1 MRLSED
7 FFNRDT
13 VKVARDLLGKFLV
26 RRIGNKTISAMIT
39 ETEAYCGPED
49 LASHASKGLIHRT
62 KVMFG
67 LAGYTYVYLI
77 YGIYHCLNFVTV
89 SAGYPAAVLIRSIN
103 LSRGGGPGKLCQTM
117 KIDRTLNGLMAGNK
131 KLWVEDRKV
140 QVSPVDIKIGKRI
153 GVDYAEPYNPPPII
167 FYYLPLI
174 H

>member
-39 ETEAYCGPED
+39 ET
-49 LASHASKGLIHRT
+49 
-62 KVMFG
+62 
-67 LAGYTYVYLI
+67 
-77 YGIYHCLNFVTV
+77 
-89 SAGYPAAVLIRSIN
+89 AGYPAAVLIRSIN

-140 QVSPVDIKIGKRI
+140 QVSPVDIKIG
-153 GVDYAEPYNPPPII
+153 
-167 FYYLPLI
+167 
-174 H
+174 